1 MVLCYW
7 SVGTV
12 DRWQVYTGIDHHND
26 GVVDDYAGGGDSG
39 DGGGDAYGGGGGD
52 GGGDAYGG
60 RGVDQTYGSQVCLRS
75 AMVGTV
81 QVVH

>member
-1 MVLCYW
+1 M
-7 SVGTV
+7 GTV

-26 GVVDDYAGGGDSG
+26 GVVDDYAGGGESG
-39 DGGGDAYGGGGGD
+39 DD
-52 GGGDAYGG
+52 GGDAYGG

>member
-1 MVLCYW
+1 M
-7 SVGTV
+7 
-12 DRWQVYTGIDHHND
+12 
-26 GVVDDYAGGGDSG
+26 DDYAGGGESG
-39 DGGGDAYGGGGGD
+39 DGGGDAYIG

>member
-12 DRWQVYTGIDHHND
+12 DRWHFYTGIDHHND
-26 GVVDDYAGGGDSG
+26 GVVDDYAGGGES
-39 DGGGDAYGGGGGD
+39 GD

-60 RGVDQTYGSQVCLRS
+60 RGVDQTYGSQVCLGS
-75 AMVGTV
+75 AMVGIV

>member
-1 MVLCYW
+1 M
-7 SVGTV
+7 GTV
-12 DRWQVYTGIDHHND
+12 DRWHVYTGIDHHND
-26 GVVDDYAGGGDSG
+26 EVVDDYAGGGESG
-39 DGGGDAYGGGGGD
+39 G

-75 AMVGTV
+75 AIVGTV